1 MKKNFEYK
9 EPEFKVVVTS
19 CEDILTASGSG
30 DNPAIDPSYSFAF
43 DNKGNDHVLGGVNIE
58 L

>member
-1 MKKNFEYK
+1 MKKFEYK

-19 CEDILTASGSG
+19 TQDVITTS
-30 DNPAIDPSYSFAF
+30 NPDTYTLGAF
-43 DNKGNDHVLGGVNIE
+43 ETGITRLGGPVIG

>member
-9 EPEFKVVVTS
+9 EPEFTVVKTAQQDV
-19 CEDILTASGSG
+19 LTASAEG
-30 DNPAIDPSYSFAF
+30 
-43 DNKGNDHVLGGVNIE
+43 VLGTVSSAWDTISNSGGIGFG